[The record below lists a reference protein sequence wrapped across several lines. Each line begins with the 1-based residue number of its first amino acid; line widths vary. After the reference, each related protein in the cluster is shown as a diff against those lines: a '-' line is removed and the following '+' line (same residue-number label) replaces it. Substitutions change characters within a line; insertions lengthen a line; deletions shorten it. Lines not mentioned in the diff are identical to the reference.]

1 MAIKVSIYIGTI
13 LTIHVDLERIIIKR
27 KDTYHQSMTREMNKI
42 KNKKAPYIL

>member
-27 KDTYHQSMTREMNKI
+27 KDTYQSMNKKMNKI
-42 KNKKAPYIL
+42 KNKKAAHIL